1 MRTYHRTALLASV
14 LLLAQAQLADA
25 HIVSAR
31 LGDFY
36 AGALHP
42 LLTLQD
48 VVVWVALGLLAGSL
62 GAASG
67 RWLVVVFPLG
77 LCAGLALAAGSG
89 LAPASP
95 LVDAAT
101 ILILGLL
108 LAAALRIP
116 VTLLSAIAFMLGLM
130 RGAANAG
137 ELVPQTDRLLYA
149 AGLASAGYVAITLV
163 MALALT
169 FRRPETEPVS
179 SWRGIAVRAVGG
191 WVAAIGLMMAGLSLA
206 S

>member
-1 MRTYHRTALLASV
+1 MSTYRRTALLASA
-14 LLLAQAQLADA
+14 LLLTQAQLADA

-42 LLTLQD
+42 LLALQD

-62 GAASG
+62 GTASG
-67 RWLVVVFPLG
+67 RWLVVVFPLS
-77 LCAGLALAAGSG
+77 LCTGLALAAGSG
-89 LAPASP
+89 ATAVSP
-95 LVDAAT
+95 LGDAAT

-116 VTLLSAIAFMLGLM
+116 VVLLSMIAFVLGVM

-149 AGLASAGYVAITLV
+149 AGLASAGYVTITLV
-163 MALALT
+163 MALAVT

-206 S
+206 A

>member
-1 MRTYHRTALLASV
+1 MSTYRRTALLASA
-14 LLLAQAQLADA
+14 LLLTQAQLADA

-42 LLTLQD
+42 LLALQD

-62 GAASG
+62 GTAGG

-77 LCAGLALAAGSG
+77 LCTGLALAAGSG
-89 LAPASP
+89 ATAVSP
-95 LVDAAT
+95 LGDAAT

-116 VTLLSAIAFMLGLM
+116 VVLLSTIAFVLGVM

-149 AGLASAGYVAITLV
+149 AGLASAGYVTITLV
-163 MALALT
+163 MALAVT
-169 FRRPETEPVS
+169 FRRPETEPAS

-206 S
+206 A

>member
-1 MRTYHRTALLASV
+1 MSTLRRAVLLAAV
-14 LLLAQAQLADA
+14 LLLTQAQVADA

-42 LLTLQD
+42 LLALQD

-77 LCAGLALAAGSG
+77 LCAGLALAVGSG
-89 LAPASP
+89 VAPASP

-101 ILILGLL
+101 ILVLGLL

-116 VTLLSAIAFMLGLM
+116 ATLLSAIAFLLGAV

-137 ELVPQTDRLLYA
+137 ELAPQTDRLLYA
-149 AGLASAGYVAITLV
+149 AGLAAAGYVTITLV

-206 S
+206 A

>member
-1 MRTYHRTALLASV
+1 MSTFRRTALLASV
-14 LLLAQAQLADA
+14 LLLTQAQIADA

-77 LCAGLALAAGSG
+77 LWAGLALAAGSG
-89 LAPASP
+89 VTAVSP
-95 LVDAAT
+95 FVDAAT

-108 LAAALRIP
+108 LATALRIP
-116 VTLLSAIAFMLGLM
+116 VVLLSVVAFVLGVM

-149 AGLASAGYVAITLV
+149 AGLAGAGYATITLV
-163 MALALT
+163 MALALS
-169 FRRPETEPVS
+169 FRRPDTEPLS

>member
-1 MRTYHRTALLASV
+1 MSARLRTAALTALV
-14 LLLAQAQLADA
+14 LLAQSQIADA
-25 HIVSAR
+25 HIVNAR

-48 VVVWVALGLLAGSL
+48 MLVLVALGVLAGSL

-77 LCAGLALAAGSG
+77 LCAGLG
-89 LAPASP
+89 LAVAASIAP
-95 LVDAAT
+95 VPPVVDAAT
-101 ILILGLL
+101 ILLLGLL
-108 LAAALRIP
+108 LAASLRIP
-116 VTLLSAIAFMLGLM
+116 VALLCAIAFALGMM

-149 AGLASAGYVAITLV
+149 AGLACAGYVTITLV
-163 MALALT
+163 MAVALT
-169 FRRPETEPVS
+169 FRRPDTEPVS
-179 SWRGIAVRAVGG
+179 SWRGIALRAIGG
-191 WVAAIGLMMAGLSLA
+191 WVAAVGLMMAGLSFA
-206 S
+206 T

>member
-1 MRTYHRTALLASV
+1 MSTFRRTALLASV
-14 LLLAQAQLADA
+14 LLLTQAGIADA

-67 RWLVVVFPLG
+67 RWLVVVFPAG
-77 LCAGLALAAGSG
+77 LCTGLALAVGSG
-89 LAPASP
+89 LTLASP
-95 LVDAAT
+95 LIDAAT
-101 ILILGLL
+101 ILVLGLL

-116 VTLLSAIAFMLGLM
+116 VTLLSVIAFVLGVM

-137 ELVPQTDRLLYA
+137 ELVPQTDRVLYA
-149 AGLASAGYVAITLV
+149 AGLAVAGYVTITLV

-179 SWRGIAVRAVGG
+179 NWRGIAVRAVGG
-191 WVAAIGLMMAGLSLA
+191 WVAAVGLMMAGLSLA

>member
-1 MRTYHRTALLASV
+1 MSTYGRTALLASV
-14 LLLAQAQLADA
+14 LLLSQVQVADA

-48 VVVWVALGLLAGSL
+48 MLLWAALGLLAGSL
-62 GAASG
+62 GAISG

-77 LCAGLALAAGSG
+77 LCAGLALAIGLD
-89 LAPASP
+89 LAPVSP
-95 LVDAAT
+95 LIDAAM
-101 ILILGLL
+101 ILVLGLL

-116 VTLLSAIAFMLGLM
+116 VPMLCGIAFVLGIM
-130 RGAANAG
+130 RGAANGG

-149 AGLASAGYVAITLV
+149 AGLASAGYVIITLV

-169 FRRPETEPVS
+169 FTRPDTEPAS
-179 SWRGIAVRAVGG
+179 SWRAISVRAVGG